1 VVAGVAATAAAMLP
15 IGGMMEGGGG
25 VTVAAAWGEASATA
39 EDMLTGGAYV
49 RPIGRVGEG
58 SSEWQ
63 GVRNIV
69 V

>member
-1 VVAGVAATAAAMLP
+1 
-15 IGGMMEGGGG
+15 MEGGGG